1 MYDQPDWLLVEIE
14 GRRVGYQI
22 SSASVSPVSMSETS
36 FSAEDTFAWEDCGSN
51 LVFIGNCDARFVL
64 VDQPARK
71 HHRQP
76 PETKIIDREKA

>member
-1 MYDQPDWLLVEIE
+1 
-14 GRRVGYQI
+14 
-22 SSASVSPVSMSETS
+22 MSETS

-51 LVFIGNCDARFVL
+51 LVFIGNCDARFVV